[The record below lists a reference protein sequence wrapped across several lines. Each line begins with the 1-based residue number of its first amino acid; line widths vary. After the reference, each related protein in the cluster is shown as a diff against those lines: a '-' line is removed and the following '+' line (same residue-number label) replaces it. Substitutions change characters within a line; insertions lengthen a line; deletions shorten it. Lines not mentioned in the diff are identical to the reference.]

1 MGLII
6 WIVRLIVIL
15 LVVRLVLRFV
25 GGLMQGLR
33 GAPAPPRVDARDR
46 AVALV
51 KDPVCGTYLPKEKAI
66 AGRGA
71 PPVYFC
77 SEACLR
83 AFEQRR
89 SSSRT
94 A

>member
-1 MGLII
+1 MALIV
-6 WIVRLIVIL
+6 WILRLLVIL

-33 GAPAPPRVDARDR
+33 GVSPPPRVDARDR

-66 AGRGA
+66 AGRGT

-77 SEACLR
+77 SEACRR
-83 AFEQRR
+83 AFEQRH
-89 SSSRT
+89 SGSRT

>member
-1 MGLII
+1 MGLFL
-6 WIVRLIVIL
+6 WIVRLLVIL

-33 GAPAPPRVDARDR
+33 GTPSPPRVDTPRNP
-46 AVALV
+46 VPLV
-51 KDPVCGTYLPKEKAI
+51 KDPVCGTYLPKDRAI
-66 AGRGA
+66 VGGGS

-77 SEACLR
+77 SETCR
-83 AFEQRR
+83 RRYEQG
-89 SSSRT
+89 SRT